1 MRKEYKKLSEE
12 EIYEII
18 RLKGNGVSAAEIAQ
32 QMNCSERQIHRILKK
47 NSNGELLVHQKKEV
61 DISQKLDGCVLQE
74 HHLAWIQEEFEV
86 EPGIS
91 LESITERLN
100 EEFGIHVSTSTIWR
114 NQKNNSIQKIINQ
127 LKQAEKKNAMEG
139 MPLLIPQ

>member
-127 LKQAEKKNAMEG
+127 LKQAENKNAMEG